1 MPETFSP
8 IIWRNDQTPAIN
20 ENNLNRL
27 EVGVDA
33 IDARAAALERGI
45 TAPVTVPYATSITL
59 NATQGA
65 LFRCTA
71 TGDLTLDDIVGGTN
85 GQAIVL
91 EVVASGTSRTLHFTG
106 STDSIDVA
114 AGQRWIGTFRHD
126 SGANTWTLT
135 DGSGGGSSS
144 SGNSLNILA
153 PQTIAWAATIT
164 PNAAL
169 GALFRIVAIGDF
181 TLNAPINGINGQTVI
196 VEVTASGGSRL
207 LSFAGGLSSV
217 VIPSGGRWAGAFR
230 YDSSGDVWG
239 LDDR

>member
-33 IDARAAALERGI
+33 IDVRAAALERGI

-91 EVVASGTSRTLHFTG
+91 EVVASGAQRTLHFTG
-106 STDSIDVA
+106 STDSIDIA

-135 DGSGGGSSS
+135 DGLGGGSSS

-169 GALFRIVAIGDF
+169 GALFRIVAVGDL
-181 TLNAPINGINGQTVI
+181 TLNAPINGTDGQTVI
-196 VEVTASGGSRL
+196 VEVTASGGTRKVT
-207 LSFAGGLSSV
+207 F
-217 VIPSGGRWAGAFR
+217 PSGWPPVRIPTGGKWRGIFTYSTGNDTWYF
-230 YDSSGDVWG
+230 
-239 LDDR
+239 